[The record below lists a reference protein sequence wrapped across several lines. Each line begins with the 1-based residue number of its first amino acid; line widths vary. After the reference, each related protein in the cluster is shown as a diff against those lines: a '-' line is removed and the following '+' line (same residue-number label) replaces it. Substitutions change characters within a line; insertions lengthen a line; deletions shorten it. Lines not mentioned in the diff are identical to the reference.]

1 MIVGRNVRYLRTRL
15 GLTQEELAA
24 RVSLRG
30 RHHPDG
36 SYISYIE
43 SGSRDPRLGVVRSL
57 ARALHVKPWM
67 LLAELTENVRFWD
80 GYLSLTP
87 EQKREVQ
94 RLIDWKLE
102 GRS

>member
-30 RHHPDG
+30 RHHPTA

-43 SGSRDPRLGVVRSL
+43 AGERDPRLSVVRSL
-57 ARALHVKPWM
+57 ARSLHVKPWV